1 LAIFFLFL
9 KKEKILFKSTLDLI
23 VKIPQFCHK
32 KDMKFKEG
40 GGGREKTKKKKKQ
53 RQSALNNHVPQS
65 NLDWQ
70 HANSCSGMTTEQQ
83 NDERESK

>member
-1 LAIFFLFL
+1 
-9 KKEKILFKSTLDLI
+9 
-23 VKIPQFCHK
+23 
-32 KDMKFKEG
+32 MKFKEG
-40 GGGREKTKKKKKQ
+40 GGGGRHQKKKKKQ
-53 RQSALNNHVPQS
+53 SQSALNHHVTQS